1 MKKQLL
7 FAFVLIVIST
17 SCDKKEVAEISTTQ
31 GYNAAQGYDWLV
43 PMDNLIIH
51 EGAHDRIQSIDAPLF
66 VGARD
71 VTMTPG
77 EEVFVFQTKD
87 QVRIYPVN
95 VLWYHEIVNDQY
107 GDDLFGVSFC
117 PLTGS
122 GIAWDRGD
130 DLQGTSFGVS
140 GHLYNNN
147 LVLYDR
153 NTESYWTQMTLLGI
167 KGPLGG
173 EALRNEYLLL
183 TNYATATEA
192 YPDAKILFDSTYSTL
207 CDSICI
213 APNPAAGNGGFPANS
228 YFGVVLRDKTLLFRD
243 EALLFDYQLF
253 KDSTR
258 IIRYNFKGTQLA
270 VVGNK
275 EYGFVTAFLVPEST
289 KLQPLNHQ
297 LPDIMSDSDGNR
309 YDLMGNVT
317 SGPKTGQR
325 IKSPFCY
332 SANIFSWE
340 LYFQVSYY

>member
-7 FAFVLIVIST
+7 FVSACIAVFS
-17 SCDKKEVAEISTTQ
+17 SCVKKEVAEISTTQ
-31 GYNAAQGYDWLV
+31 GYSAVQEYNWFV
-43 PMDNLIIH
+43 PMDDLIIH
-51 EGAHDRIQSIDAPLF
+51 EGAHDRIQSIDVPLF
-66 VGARD
+66 VSAMD
-71 VTMTPG
+71 VAMAPG
-77 EEVFVFQTKD
+77 EEVFVYQAQD

-122 GIAWDRGD
+122 GVAWDRD
-130 DLQGTSFGVS
+130 YDLQGSSFGVS

-153 NTESYWTQMTLLGI
+153 KTETYWSQMTLLGI
-167 KGPLGG
+167 KGPMGG
-173 EALRNEYLLL
+173 DALRNEYLLL
-183 TNYATATEA
+183 TNYGTAISA
-192 YPDAKILFDSTYSTL
+192 YPDAKVLIDSTHSTT

-213 APNPAAGNGGFPANS
+213 APNSAAGNGGFPANS
-228 YFGVVLRDKTLLFRD
+228 FFGVVLRDKTMLFRD

-253 KDSTR
+253 TDKTR
-258 IIRYNFKGTQLA
+258 IVRHNFKGAQLA

-275 EYGFVTAFLVPEST
+275 EYGFVTAFLVPETT

-317 SGPKTGQR
+317 AGPKAGHR
-325 IKSPFCY
+325 LKSPFCY
-332 SANIFSWE
+332 SANVFAWE
-340 LYFQVSYY
+340 LYFRVTYY